1 MAVPAAS
8 ICSGTNNIYIDFTKF
23 TKLKP
28 VVAATWDQNRGK
40 QNVSKCERRINEAT
54 TPSSER
60 PTLFELYPDSGII
73 LNFLDHLSIASND
86 HTHRVSWYWD
96 LIWQKKQT
104 NTSIASSVC
113 DLVKKNVFKNPL
125 QSLPVLLRHTN
136 LHPCRLPFGSWIRFF
151 RCSRLGLCPS
161 ESPAPSPGL
170 AEKPLRI
177 RKLGTMP
184 HLLRHNNRT
193 LKLYLDFVWV
203 SNNAQRLVNVG
214 SLRGILD

>member
-1 MAVPAAS
+1 MRPKQRKAERQQMRKTYKWRHNAVVRAS
-8 ICSGTNNIYIDFTKF
+8 
-23 TKLKP
+23 
-28 VVAATWDQNRGK
+28 
-40 QNVSKCERRINEAT
+40 
-54 TPSSER
+54 
-60 PTLFELYPDSGII
+60 
-73 LNFLDHLSIASND
+73 HLVW
-86 HTHRVSWYWD
+86 TVSWLRHHSEFSWSS
-96 LIWQKKQT
+96 LHCVQWPHPPSVVVLGSNMTKK

-113 DLVKKNVFKNPL
+113 DLVKITNIL

-151 RCSRLGLCPS
+151 HCSRLGLCPS

-193 LKLYLDFVWV
+193 LKLYLDFVWI

>member
-1 MAVPAAS
+1 MRPKQRKAERQQMGKTYKWSHNAVVRAS
-8 ICSGTNNIYIDFTKF
+8 
-23 TKLKP
+23 
-28 VVAATWDQNRGK
+28 
-40 QNVSKCERRINEAT
+40 
-54 TPSSER
+54 
-60 PTLFELYPDSGII
+60 
-73 LNFLDHLSIASND
+73 HLVW
-86 HTHRVSWYWD
+86 TVSWLRHHSEFSWSS
-96 LIWQKKQT
+96 LHCVQWPHPPNVVVLGSNMTKKTPKKTPHLLFPLFVIW
-104 NTSIASSVC
+104 
-113 DLVKKNVFKNPL
+113 LKKNVFKNPL

-177 RKLGTMP
+177 RKLDTMP
-184 HLLRHNNRT
+184 HLLWHNNRT

>member
-1 MAVPAAS
+1 MAA
-8 ICSGTNNIYIDFTKF
+8 K
-23 TKLKP
+23 
-28 VVAATWDQNRGK
+28 WDQNRGK

-96 LIWQKKQT
+96 LIWQKKKKH
-104 NTSIASSVC
+104 IYC
-113 DLVKKNVFKNPL
+113 FLCLWFGLKNVFKNPL